1 MKREIER
8 YIAEHIDPED
18 PVLNQLD
25 RETHLKSYGARMISG
40 HLQGQILKM
49 FSKMIQPERI
59 LELGTYT
66 GYSAICLAE
75 GLKPG
80 GRLITVEVNDELKP
94 IARKYF
100 EKAGMQDKIM
110 LITGPAIQVI
120 PTLEDPFDLVF
131 LDADKREYLS
141 CYHLIFD
148 KVRSGGFILADN
160 TLWSGKVLDPPGSCD
175 AQTRGIMDF
184 NDAVRNDS
192 RVEKV
197 ILPFRD
203 GMTVIRKK

>member
-1 MKREIER
+1 MKRELER
-8 YIAEHIDPED
+8 YISEHIDPED

-49 FSKMIQPERI
+49 FSHMIQPGRI
-59 LELGTYT
+59 LELGTFT
-66 GYSAICLAE
+66 GYSAICLAK
-75 GLKPG
+75 GLKQG
-80 GRLITVEVNDELKP
+80 GMLLTVEANDELES
-94 IARKYF
+94 IARKYI
-100 EKAGMQDKIM
+100 EKAGMQDRIM
-110 LITGPAIQVI
+110 LINGPALQVI
-120 PTLEDPFDLVF
+120 PTLEGPFDLVF

-141 CYHLIFD
+141 CYHLVFD

-160 TLWSGKVLDPPGSCD
+160 TLWNGKVLDSPRSCD

-184 NDAVRNDS
+184 NDAIRNDS